1 LLGNAI
7 KYTPQ
12 QGQFILTVLPL
23 SPPGAKAE
31 QPLGQQVQL
40 VLEDSGPGIAETE
53 YERVFDRFYRV
64 GGDRHQSGEPGS
76 GLGLAIV
83 RDIVT
88 LHQGSLQLARSR
100 FASGL
105 KVTVQL

>member
-1 LLGNAI
+1 MSGSLI
-7 KYTPQ
+7 
-12 QGQFILTVLPL
+12 VL
-23 SPPGAKAE
+23 
-31 QPLGQQVQL
+31 
-40 VLEDSGPGIAETE
+40 
-53 YERVFDRFYRV
+53 YRI

-83 RDIVT
+83 RDIVI